1 MPVRPLLG
9 AAAVT
14 LALATAAVATP
25 ATAAE
30 PHESVSVDP
39 VARLAAD
46 GTVTLSGTYR
56 CTDGGG
62 PVFVSASL
70 IHSGPEATLLH
81 GIGSTRAVCDGTL
94 RHWTNK
100 GRTLTDIPAADPT
113 QVEAALVELAPGSG
127 LLPLVP
133 RFRAESPRQDVTLVA
148 S

>member
-14 LALATAAVATP
+14 LALVAAAP
-25 ATAAE
+25 ANAAE
-30 PHESVSVDP
+30 PNATVSVDQ

-56 CTDGGG
+56 CTGGSG

-70 IHSGPEATLLH
+70 IHSSPGMTVRY

-94 RHWTNK
+94 RHWANT
-100 GRTLTDIPAADPT
+100 GRTVTDTPVGET
-113 QVEAALVELAPGSG
+113 VRVEAALVELAPGSG

-133 RFRAESPRQDVTLVA
+133 RFHAEAPERDVTLVA
-148 S
+148 P

>member
-30 PHESVSVDP
+30 PHESVSVDR

-56 CTDGGG
+56 CTGGG

-70 IHSGPEATLLH
+70 IHSGPETTLLH

-100 GRTLTDIPAADPT
+100 GRTLTDIPATDT
-113 QVEAALVELAPGSG
+113 TRVEAALVELAPGSG

-133 RFRAESPRQDVTLVA
+133 RFRAESPRQDVTLIA